1 MADILHVLCGFDTK
15 HPTNMAH
22 LQTMPASGEDMRALY
37 AALIF
42 SGLSA
47 LLAAVAAFAAL
58 L

>member
-1 MADILHVLCGFDTK
+1 
-15 HPTNMAH
+15 MAH